1 VLRYVIIAI
10 GGALGALS
18 RYALGGVVQN
28 WSGPR
33 FPYGT
38 LVVNVSGC
46 LMMGVVMTLLTERPL
61 VHPNWRYLVPVGF
74 IGAYTTFST
83 FEYETFRA
91 VEQGDWLVAL
101 ANVVVSVLVGFAAL
115 AAGVIGTRQLLG

>member
-1 VLRYVIIAI
+1 MIAV
-10 GGALGALS
+10 GGSLGALA
-18 RYALGGVVQN
+18 RYVLGGVVQN
-28 WSGPR
+28 WAGPK

-38 LVVNVSGC
+38 LIVNVSGC
-46 LMMGVVMTLLTERPL
+46 LVMGVVMTLLTERPL

-91 VEQGDWLVAL
+91 IEQGDWLVGL
-101 ANVVVSVLVGFAAL
+101 ANVLVSVLAGFIAL